1 MGNSKDGTGYGCELP
16 AMVNNWRDVWDA
28 EDDALFGIATLAAGG
43 SEGTGWHM
51 AGMRWSQTANY
62 GVWDN
67 PALPNSF
74 GAQVYDLADPWVRSN
89 TCQSNRIPAT
99 MWWYFCIDM
108 YLVVF
113 ICWHVLTRARLHPP
127 LSLSLSLP
135 CVRQAI
141 VDDGNRR
148 QQNDPTKLQCCF
160 SEGGP
165 CPDPVTHMQPCPDKY
180 NCSLPAPGTNSILHA
195 GYTHS
200 TFFSSLFFFADT
212 SPNEHKMLTTG
223 GRWRLRARVRGVE
236 RIRVVAFAS
245 APGSTGQRECTFG
258 SGGK

>member
-1 MGNSKDGTGYGCELP
+1 MHCGVHVCCKWRVRCNVFTAACTLDARMYADYVNGSCSILSRRFRVRSLSFRVCPRNCIPAEGENNAYGTMGNSKDGTGYGCELP

-127 LSLSLSLP
+127 RPLSHLLGGVLCLLLCGAFKRVYKNPDSPGL
-135 CVRQAI
+135 
-141 VDDGNRR
+141 
-148 QQNDPTKLQCCF
+148 F
-160 SEGGP
+160 S
-165 CPDPVTHMQPCPDKY
+165 DW
-180 NCSLPAPGTNSILHA
+180 S
-195 GYTHS
+195 
-200 TFFSSLFFFADT
+200 
-212 SPNEHKMLTTG
+212 
-223 GRWRLRARVRGVE
+223 
-236 RIRVVAFAS
+236 
-245 APGSTGQRECTFG
+245 
-258 SGGK
+258 